1 VRALLALSI
10 LAAPAVACAQRSA
23 PPAASVAA
31 ASDDSV
37 LVGCYGGVRGGGSG
51 NKLTR
56 EGDLWT
62 FEKPLQEEAS
72 YTLLRRDSAAA
83 AEVFAALE
91 RARFRSIELNQIGNM
106 TCVLELNDAA
116 GEHTVSW
123 HIGQP
128 PPGLEPVL
136 EALDRAFGDDR
147 RMWR

>member
-1 VRALLALSI
+1 MRTLLALSL
-10 LAAPAVACAQRSA
+10 LAAPAVGCAQQPA

-31 ASDDSV
+31 RSADSV
-37 LVGCYGGVRGGGSG
+37 LIGCYGGVRGGGSG

-72 YTLLRRDSAAA
+72 YTLLRRDLAAA

-91 RARFRSIELNQIGNM
+91 RARFRSLELNQIGNM

-116 GEHTVSW
+116 GEHAVSW
-123 HIGQP
+123 YIGQP
-128 PPGLEPVL
+128 PPGLRPVL

>member
-1 VRALLALSI
+1 MRTLLSLSL
-10 LAAPAVACAQRSA
+10 LAAPAVACAQEPA

-31 ASDDSV
+31 RSADSV

-62 FEKPLQEEAS
+62 FDKPLQEDAT
-72 YTLLRRDSAAA
+72 YTLIRRDSAAA
-83 AEVFAALE
+83 TEVFAALE

-106 TCVLELNDAA
+106 TCVLELSDAA
-116 GEHTVSW
+116 GEHSVSW
-123 HIGQP
+123 LIGQP
-128 PPGLEPVL
+128 PPDLEPVL

>member
-1 VRALLALSI
+1 MRTLLALTLI
-10 LAAPAVACAQRSA
+10 AAPAIACAQQA
-23 PPAASVAA
+23 VPPAATVAA
-31 ASDDSV
+31 QAADSV
-37 LVGCYGGVRGGGSG
+37 LIGCYGGVRGGGSG

-62 FEKPLQEEAS
+62 FEKPLQEEAT

-83 AEVFAALE
+83 VEVFAALE

-116 GEHTVSW
+116 GEHSVSW
-123 HIGQP
+123 LIGDAP
-128 PPGLEPVL
+128 PELEPVL